1 MATSLK
7 QIIERR
13 KREEARE
20 FAEAR
25 RIAEYAATH
34 EVWFLGYPEVAKLVH
49 SVCQRPDCP
58 HELVIVHGESASF
71 QTIRATLIR
80 VLGLTHKAYTL
91 RWLNPGPVRS

>member
-34 EVWFLGYPEVAKLVH
+34 EVWFLGYPEKP
-49 SVCQRPDCP
+49 QRPDRP